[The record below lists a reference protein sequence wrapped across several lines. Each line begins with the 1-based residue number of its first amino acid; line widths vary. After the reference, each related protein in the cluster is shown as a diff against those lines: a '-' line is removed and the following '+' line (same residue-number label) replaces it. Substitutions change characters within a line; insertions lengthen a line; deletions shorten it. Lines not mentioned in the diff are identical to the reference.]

1 MYIYILI
8 IFLFESIRITIT
20 GEAQISLSERTGVI
34 EIKVNC
40 ILDILCY
47 VSGECAK
54 ISVA

>member
-8 IFLFESIRITIT
+8 IFLFESIRITVT